1 MVPITS
7 QPNGN
12 QLLPVVLENRAR
24 LNPHGAWAKFPVSD
38 HTYASG
44 LRTATNLEVSNAVNK
59 VAWLLEERLGRSR
72 EFETIAYIGPFD
84 LRYFIVV
91 IAAIKV
97 GYKVSITLKDSD
109 RRY

>member
-59 VAWLLEERLGRSR
+59 LAWLLEEDWVEAESSKPLHILASL
-72 EFETIAYIGPFD
+72 ISDI
-84 LRYFIVV
+84 L
-91 IAAIKV
+91 
-97 GYKVSITLKDSD
+97 SLSLQLLKWATK
-109 RRY
+109 